1 MTAMKGSS
9 ISPLR
14 GLLMLIVALFFL
26 FPLAWIV
33 LMSFETNTDI
43 LRSPPRLFF
52 GPTLHNYLALI
63 SGKLGGGGGT
73 MTVNYMR
80 NLLNSVILSSCS
92 VIVSLIFGVPAA
104 YAFARFKFRG
114 GEDIAF
120 TLLSFR
126 FAPPL
131 LVLLPLLNY
140 FQMIGLYDTYFGLIW
155 VYQLITLPL
164 VLWIVRGY
172 FEDVSED
179 IELAYRLDGHSWI
192 STFFRIAIPLAR
204 PGIAAAALLA
214 FIYAWNNFVF
224 ALILGSSAIQPVTVG
239 ALAFI
244 TSSGIEYGQI
254 AAALVLS
261 VIPTLVLAI
270 FTQRYLVEGLSLGAI
285 KG

>member
-1 MTAMKGSS
+1 MKGSS

-14 GLLMLIVALFFL
+14 GALMLIVALFFL
-26 FPLAWIV
+26 FPLFWIV

-43 LRSPPRLFF
+43 LRSPPQLFF
-52 GPTLHNYLALI
+52 TPTLHNYLALI
-63 SGKLGGGGGT
+63 SGKLGGGTGT
-73 MTVNYMR
+73 MTVNYMQ
-80 NLLNSVILSSCS
+80 NLLNSVILSTCS
-92 VIVSLIFGVPAA
+92 VVVSLILGVPAA

-140 FQMIGLYDTYFGLIW
+140 FQMIGLYDTYIGLIW

-179 IELAYRLDGHSWI
+179 IELAYRLDGHSWL
-192 STFFRIAIPLAR
+192 STFFKIAIP
-204 PGIAAAALLA
+204 
-214 FIYAWNNFVF
+214 
-224 ALILGSSAIQPVTVG
+224 GSSSIQPVTVG

>member
-1 MTAMKGSS
+1 MKGSS

-26 FPLAWIV
+26 FPLFWIV
-33 LMSFETNTDI
+33 LMSFETNPDI
-43 LRSPPRLFF
+43 LRNPPRLFF
-52 GPTLHNYLALI
+52 APTLHNYLALI
-63 SGKLGGGGGT
+63 SGKLGGGTGT

-92 VIVSLIFGVPAA
+92 VIVSLVFGVPAA

-179 IELAYRLDGHSWI
+179 IELAYRLDGHSWL
-192 STFFRIAIPLAR
+192 STFFRIAIPLAPASPPPLCSPSSM
-204 PGIAAAALLA
+204 PGTI
-214 FIYAWNNFVF
+214 
-224 ALILGSSAIQPVTVG
+224 SSSP
-239 ALAFI
+239 
-244 TSSGIEYGQI
+244 SSWDRAPY
-254 AAALVLS
+254 S
-261 VIPTLVLAI
+261 
-270 FTQRYLVEGLSLGAI
+270 R
-285 KG
+285 